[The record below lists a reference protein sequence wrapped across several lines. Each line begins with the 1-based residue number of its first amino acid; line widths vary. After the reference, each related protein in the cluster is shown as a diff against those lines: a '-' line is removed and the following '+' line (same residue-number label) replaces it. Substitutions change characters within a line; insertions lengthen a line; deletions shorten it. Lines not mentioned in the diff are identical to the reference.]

1 MKNSILRFLIYDIY
15 HKFCVC
21 PVLYLSPKKLGKMS
35 EISRKPKLP
44 SPTPVD
50 REVKLHEDTILI
62 SITDKKGVIEYC
74 NEDFVT
80 SSGYEEFELVGAG
93 HNIVRHPDMPRI
105 IFKMMWERLQEGKN
119 MIAVVKNMAK
129 SGKYYWVVTDFTVK
143 KDAKDEVLSYKGI
156 RRLAPKK
163 AIEEVIPLYKKL
175 KDIEDVKGMEASL
188 KFLNGFL
195 DTKELDYDHYIESLV
210 SGSMDLSKEKNGKPL
225 EKKVGAFFNWFFF
238 AEKRPF

>member
-1 MKNSILRFLIYDIY
+1 
-15 HKFCVC
+15 
-21 PVLYLSPKKLGKMS
+21 MS

-93 HNIVRHPDMPRI
+93 HNIIRHPDMPRI

-163 AIEEVIPLYKKL
+163 AVEEVIPLYKKL

-188 KFLNGFL
+188 KFLNG
-195 DTKELDYDHYIESLV
+195 
-210 SGSMDLSKEKNGKPL
+210 
-225 EKKVGAFFNWFFF
+225 
-238 AEKRPF
+238 